1 MTWHVRAWGVKIG
14 VPRIICS
21 LQWEIKGLINHTLLI
36 KDLKIYGQSLE
47 QVKKPCRVPQAFT
60 FL

>member
-36 KDLKIYGQSLE
+36 KDLKIYGKSLE
-47 QVKKPCRVPQAFT
+47 QVKKPW
-60 FL
+60 